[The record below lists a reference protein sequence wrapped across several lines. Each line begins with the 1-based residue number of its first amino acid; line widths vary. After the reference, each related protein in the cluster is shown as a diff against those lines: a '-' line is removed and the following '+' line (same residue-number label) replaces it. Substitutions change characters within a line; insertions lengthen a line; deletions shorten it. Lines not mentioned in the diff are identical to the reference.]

1 VKRFFLVFGLL
12 VSGCGEDGAAAGD
25 GTGGSGA
32 ADPGLGGGTSSMA
45 TTTSTGTAG
54 GDASLGP
61 HLCPAPDAGV
71 AVGFDVGDRLGALT
85 VLDCDGNEVSLDA
98 FCGARALWIFAAHG
112 WCPLCQ
118 NVSENQEAVHDD
130 YADQGLVSIN
140 VVVATGASETPTE
153 SYCALWRET
162 HGHQDVYTFF
172 DPTGEV
178 LALWPGGSSSLSAF
192 IGPDRTILSKL
203 EHVSTESTIRTEIEE
218 ALAAP

>member
-25 GTGGSGA
+25 GTGGDGA
-32 ADPGLGGGTSSMA
+32 ADPGTGGGPSA
-45 TTTSTGTAG
+45 TTTTASSGAG
-54 GDASLGP
+54 GNAPLGP
-61 HLCPAPDAGV
+61 HLCPAPDADV
-71 AVGFDVGDRLGALT
+71 EEGFDIGDRLGALT
-85 VLDCDGNEVSLDA
+85 VMDCDGNEVSLEA
-98 FCGARALWIFAAHG
+98 FCGAEALWIFAAHG

-130 YADQGLVSIN
+130 YAAQGLVSIN
-140 VVVATGASETPTE
+140 VVVATGAGETPTA

-162 HGHQDVYTFF
+162 HGQQDVYTFF

-192 IGPDRTILSKL
+192 VGPDRTILSKL
-203 EHVSTESTIRTEIEE
+203 EHVSTESTIRTEIEA